1 MVGVS
6 VGLKNPRDYV
16 ALLPG
21 ELHDRMDR
29 VRVDGAGIGIV
40 VQYRIDH
47 RRLLRGGVGDNVGYG
62 VNVLIEK
69 RVNDGSSAHGLLF
82 CSRARALLKKSS
94 S

>member
-1 MVGVS
+1 

-29 VRVDGAGIGIV
+29 ARVDGAGIG
-40 VQYRIDH
+40 IDH